1 MSDRPPLFPLGRV
14 TILPGARESLTEANE
29 DAAAY
34 LARHARGD
42 WGELPLP
49 ERQESTRALA
59 AGGEVLSLY
68 RIAPGRSIWIVT
80 EADRTATRVLPAEE
94 YAEFLF

>member
-1 MSDRPPLFPLGRV
+1 MSDGPPLFPLGRV
-14 TILPGARESLTEANE
+14 TILPGARESLAEANE

-34 LARHARGD
+34 LVRHARGD

-59 AGGEVLSLY
+59 VGGEVLSLY
-68 RIAPGRSIWIVT
+68 RLAPGKCIWIVT
-80 EADRTATRVLPAEE
+80 DADRSRTRVLPAEE
-94 YAEFLF
+94 YAVFLF